1 MHKQALNLPPF
12 AYKFKT
18 LDGKAALFDVFRRKY
33 VVITPEEWVRQ
44 HLLHFLVAQKA
55 FPISLIS
62 VEKELL
68 VEGLKR
74 RYDAVVYDAHFKP
87 LLLIE
92 CKAPQV
98 AITQAVFDQAAQYN
112 RTLQIPYILVS
123 NGLQHLM
130 AKVDH
135 EAGRYIFAQEPLKY
149 SDLTASV

>member
-18 LDGKAALFDVFRRKY
+18 LDGKAGLFDVFRRKY

-44 HLLHFLVAQKA
+44 HLLHYLVAEKA
-55 FPISLIS
+55 FPMNLIS
-62 VEKELL
+62 VEKEFL

-74 RYDAVVYDAHFKP
+74 RYDAVVYDVDFKP

-98 AITQAVFDQAAQYN
+98 AISQEVFDQAARYN
-112 RTLQIPYILVS
+112 RPLGVPYIMVS
-123 NGLQHLM
+123 NGMQHLM

-135 EAGRYIFAQEPLKY
+135 EAGKYIFAPEPL
-149 SDLTASV
+149 SFTDLSASV